1 MTKRRNPLHRIKLV
15 YRRSSPLL
23 KCVVLAAIVL
33 SLAALLALRVSLL
46 DEQERNRELQ
56 NQAAELEA
64 ENKQLEENI
73 SHAGSQEGIE
83 QIAGEK
89 LGLVDPDSSFFT
101 PVD

>member
-1 MTKRRNPLHRIKLV
+1 MTKRRNLLHRVKLV
-15 YRRSSPLL
+15 YRRSPPLL
-23 KCVVLAAIVL
+23 KCVVLVTMVL
-33 SLAALLALRVSLL
+33 SLAALLTLRISLL
-46 DEQERNRELQ
+46 DQQERNRELQ

-64 ENKQLEENI
+64 ENQKLEEDI
-73 SHAGSQEGIE
+73 SHVGSQEGIE